1 MYVISSHPKG
11 GDNVNVIRS
20 LCHENAFSLTAML
33 MINGLGTMRVWIR
46 GLLHVPYHI
55 VHGE

>member
-33 MINGLGTMRVWIR
+33 MINGLGTECGSGDYSMYLII
-46 GLLHVPYHI
+46 I